1 MNDEAQLSVNTPIT
15 NTEPKKKSH
24 KYCYFFGALLIVLV
38 IAILAL
44 MWFGKKSLDTQQLLQ
59 RKNQQ
64 LAFALANIN
73 HQMNVQNAKLNNVQQ
88 QVNQFQ
94 TQNEMRENWLLS
106 KAEYLTQLAAF
117 NLVFQNDVITA
128 RKILAEA
135 DHQLESLNTPK
146 IWAVRKVLANDIAN
160 LNTITPVDIA
170 GIVAKIAVLSQQ
182 IEQLPHFPNLT
193 IRPDQLKPATRT
205 ATITPMN
212 VETIVKAVGHS
223 LKDLVIVQH
232 DTPAAPPLLPP
243 DQYLYLITNIQFQL
257 AMAQWAVIHQQP
269 DLYQQSLN
277 QAARWL
283 TRYYSPGDPAVK
295 SIASELQNLKTQVI
309 KPALPDLSNSI
320 EAIQQALAQS

>member
-1 MNDEAQLSVNTPIT
+1 MNDEAQLSINAPIT
-15 NTEPKKKSH
+15 HTEPKKKSR
-24 KYCYFFGALLIVLV
+24 KYCYFFGVLLIVLI
-38 IAILAL
+38 IAILGL
-44 MWFGKKSLDTQQLLQ
+44 MWFGKKSLETQQLLQ

-88 QVNQFQ
+88 QINQFQ

-128 RKILAEA
+128 RKILTEA

-160 LNTITPVDIA
+160 LNSITPVDIA

-193 IRPDQLKPATRT
+193 IRPEQLKPATRPP
-205 ATITPMN
+205 ATSMN
-212 VETIVKAVGHS
+212 FETIVKAVGHS

-232 DTPAAPPLLPP
+232 DTPATPPLLPP

-257 AMAQWAVIHQQP
+257 AMAQWAVIHQQQ

-277 QAARWL
+277 QAVRWL
-283 TRYYSPGDPAVK
+283 TRYYSPSDPAVK
-295 SIASELQNLKTQVI
+295 AIATDLQNLKNQVI
-309 KPALPDLSNSI
+309 KPQLPDLSNSI